1 MTCGLCGQAQKDGFR
16 NDIHCLGIETVDE
29 CPTGEVGK
37 LHKKLAGFK
46 WLLDRFLPV
55 AGNGLGAWQPDAFRL
70 VFETYAVPQGQR
82 PVLADFLLV
91 VLKTIQEVRGR
102 KQDEDQGGSV
112 EERQAAILGM
122 LPRK

>member
-91 VLKTIQEVRGR
+91 VLKVIREVRDKDR
-102 KQDEDQGGSV
+102 ETETGGDLTD
-112 EERQAAILGM
+112 RQEKILAW